1 MHLGYEKDGKIQP
14 SKTEC
19 VFFPTPQYFDKMEAT
34 ATLENG
40 TENQAEMTI
49 ASKRSEESEEAKK
62 SREDACY
69 DRIDETQ
76 LVNVRGGFMTYTKH
90 FKYLG
95 SHISYSLQDNYD
107 IKSRITA
114 ATKAFGALTKFWYN
128 RHVDTYSKY
137 LIFRAIPMNLLLW
150 GCEAWSLRKVLLM
163 KLEVFLTR
171 NIRRILK
178 ISMFQVKRER
188 ITNDQV
194 RQRFYDIPCVENMIA
209 ARLLS
214 FIGKAVQ
221 DPYPLQ
227 PTKLMLTTCCNN
239 NRKRGRPYTTNK
251 DTIVNC
257 LELLFERVPEV
268 AIDQN
273 QESMIDT
280 ERKNNT
286 EERYGRKKEI

>member
-1 MHLGYEKDGKIQP
+1 M
-14 SKTEC
+14 
-19 VFFPTPQYFDKMEAT
+19 
-34 ATLENG
+34 
-40 TENQAEMTI
+40 
-49 ASKRSEESEEAKK
+49 

-76 LVNVRGGFMTYTKH
+76 LVNVRGGFMTYIKH

-95 SHISYSLQDNYD
+95 SHISYSLQDDYD
-107 IKSRITA
+107 IKSRIAA

-137 LIFRAIPMNLLLW
+137 LIFQAIPMNLLLW

-163 KLEVFLTR
+163 KLVVFLTQ
-171 NIRRILK
+171 NIRRIQK

-214 FIGKAVQ
+214 FIGKAVR
-221 DPYPLQ
+221 DPSYPLQ

-257 LELLFERVPEV
+257 LVLLFERVPEV
-268 AIDQN
+268 ACPR
-273 QESMIDT
+273 QET
-280 ERKNNT
+280 TLRT
-286 EERYGRKKEI
+286 THRFGRMN